1 MELNSVDFFRCRI
14 NWIRL
19 EGVGISSFSRFCVS
33 FRLKFGSS
41 KIFASFGVA
50 AGSVWFSGVILHL
63 IRYKTIII
71 NKGIA
76 TMAFLRMARHTD
88 KSIASWPEK
97 NQKREY

>member
-1 MELNSVDFFRCRI
+1 MKL
-14 NWIRL
+14 L
-19 EGVGISSFSRFCVS
+19 SSFRV
-33 FRLKFGSS
+33 KFGSS
-41 KIFASFGVA
+41 KITFFASLGVA

-88 KSIASWPEK
+88 KSIASWPGKKSLE
-97 NQKREY
+97 RLLG